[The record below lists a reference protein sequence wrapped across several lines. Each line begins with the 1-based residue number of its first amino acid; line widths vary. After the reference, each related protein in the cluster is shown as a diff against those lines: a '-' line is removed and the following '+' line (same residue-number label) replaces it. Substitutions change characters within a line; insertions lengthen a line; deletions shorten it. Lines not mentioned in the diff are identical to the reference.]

1 MNFSTPVPLSKS
13 KFLIEYSSKIISL
26 GSCFA
31 ENIGEKLNYF
41 KFGNTTNPFGIIFNP
56 ISIEK
61 LVERAVVK
69 NFFTEKDLF
78 YHNERWHCFEI
89 HSDLSNAGQTE
100 FLEKLNQ
107 LLEKFILLIQTS
119 NFFIITYGTSWIYR
133 NLNDGKVVANCHK
146 MSQNQFTKELLSVEN
161 ILKSIENTIFL
172 IQSVNSDAKFIFTIS
187 PVRHIKDGFFENNVS
202 KAHLF
207 SAIFELLKNENVA
220 YFPSYEILMDELR
233 DYRFYKKDMLHPS
246 ETAIAYIWNKFK
258 NSFVN
263 PSVFPAIND
272 VEVIQKGLQHKAFNP
287 NSESHQQF
295 LSQLQNKIN
304 LLQQQFPDIQF

>member
-1 MNFSTPVPLSKS
+1 MNFSTPVTLFKS
-13 KFLIEYSSKIISL
+13 KFLIDYNSKIISL

-41 KFGNTTNPFGIIFNP
+41 KFRNITNPFGIIFNP

-61 LVERAVVK
+61 LVERAVIK
-69 NFFTEKDLF
+69 NYFTEKDLF

-89 HSDLSNAGQTE
+89 HSDLSNASQPE

-107 LLEKFILLIQTS
+107 LLQEFILLIQTS

-146 MSQNQFTKELLSVEN
+146 MPQNQFTKELLSVEN
-161 ILKSIENTIFL
+161 ILKSIQNTIFL
-172 IQSVNSDAKFIFTIS
+172 IQSVNSDAQFIFTIS

-207 SAIFELLKNENVA
+207 SAVFELFKNKNVA

-233 DYRFYKKDMLHPS
+233 DYRFYKKDMLHPND
-246 ETAIAYIWNKFK
+246 TAIAYIWDKFK

-304 LLQQQFPDIQF
+304 LLQQHFPNIQF

>member
-1 MNFSTPVPLSKS
+1 MNFSTPIPLRQS
-13 KFLIEYSSKIISL
+13 KFLIDYNSKIISL

-41 KFGNTTNPFGIIFNP
+41 KFRNITNPFGIIFNP

-69 NFFTEKDLF
+69 NYFTEKDLF

-89 HSDLSNAGQTE
+89 HSDLSNASQTE

-107 LLEKFILLIQTS
+107 LLEEFILQIQTS

-133 NLNDGKVVANCHK
+133 NLNNNKVVANCHK
-146 MSQNQFTKELLSVEN
+146 MPQNQFTKELLSVEN
-161 ILKSIENTIFL
+161 ILKSIQNTIFL
-172 IQSVNSDAKFIFTIS
+172 IQSVNSNAQFIFTIS

-207 SAIFELLKNENVA
+207 SAIFKLLKNENVA

-246 ETAIAYIWNKFK
+246 ETAIAYIWDKFK
-258 NSFVN
+258 NSFIN

-272 VEVIQKGLQHKAFNP
+272 IEVIQKGLQHKAFNP

-304 LLQQQFPDIQF
+304 LLQQHFPNIQF

>member
-41 KFGNTTNPFGIIFNP
+41 KFRNITNPFGIIFNP

-89 HSDLSNAGQTE
+89 HSDLSNASQPE

-107 LLEKFILLIQTS
+107 LLQEFILLIQTS

-207 SAIFELLKNENVA
+207 SAIFELFKNENVA

-246 ETAIAYIWNKFK
+246 ETAIAYIWDKFK

-263 PSVFPAIND
+263 PTVFPAIND
-272 VEVIQKGLQHKAFNP
+272 VEVIQKGLQHKAFNSD
-287 NSESHQQF
+287 SESHQQF

>member
-13 KFLIEYSSKIISL
+13 KFLIDYNSKIISL

-41 KFGNTTNPFGIIFNP
+41 KFRNIINPFGIIFNP

-61 LVERAVVK
+61 LVERAVLK
-69 NFFTEKDLF
+69 NYFTEKDMF

-89 HSDLSNAGQTE
+89 HSDLSNSSQHE

-107 LLEKFILLIQTS
+107 LLEEFILQIQTS

-133 NLNDGKVVANCHK
+133 NLNDGKLVANCHK
-146 MSQNQFTKELLSVEN
+146 MPQNQFTKELLSVEN
-161 ILKSIENTIFL
+161 ILKSIQNTIFL

-233 DYRFYKKDMLHPS
+233 DYRFYKTDMLHPN
-246 ETAIAYIWNKFK
+246 ETAIAYIWDKFK

-263 PSVFPAIND
+263 PTVFSTIND
-272 VEVIQKGLQHKAFNP
+272 IEVIQKGLQHKAFNP

-304 LLQQQFPDIQF
+304 LLQHHFPNIQF